1 MSVIEIGEVS
11 RKNVS
16 CKQTKADPAGSA
28 PRTSTVPGLRRFSS
42 SNLVE
47 SGLFQVKGLNLGRA
61 LDLVANH
68 LIDRGKAFPVVPF
81 GIFLCFPE
89 AQSQQALGILL
100 GDQNNLVNE
109 SGLTLQE
116 REDSIVD
123 GTGKLPRLSGFAG
136 DCYYSGKHKR
146 YSFQVMRKV
155 VPSPLG
161 AIDLSNL
168 RLSEEKI
175 NRSWKEKRLRQ
186 KGLRAAAH
194 LSPPPAHA
202 NQKKTPVMEEFRFFA
217 FEGMADE
224 LQDPAHYEK
233 ASRVHPEAV
242 NEYRGHAQS
251 QRHHDHGNT
260 EAVAGPVYRMSMTA
274 RVLRNPLLVGASTQ
288 HGCELY
294 IRLRRTGAG
303 CTGVHGQQWLRP
315 GKVQGIAAL

>member
-1 MSVIEIGEVS
+1 M
-11 RKNVS
+11 
-16 CKQTKADPAGSA
+16 QTDEGG
-28 PRTSTVPGLRRFSS
+28 PRRVRPNEPVQQPGLRRFSS

-81 GIFLCFPE
+81 GVFLCFPE

-146 YSFQVMRKV
+146 YSFRFMRKV

-161 AIDLSNL
+161 AIDLSTL
-168 RLSEEKI
+168 RLNEEKI
-175 NRSWKEKRLRQ
+175 NRSWKEKSLSKKAYARPRILAHHQRTPTRRKRQSWKNSGSLRSKAWPTNCRIQ
-186 KGLRAAAH
+186 PTAKRPAA
-194 LSPPPAHA
+194 
-202 NQKKTPVMEEFRFFA
+202 
-217 FEGMADE
+217 
-224 LQDPAHYEK
+224 YI
-233 ASRVHPEAV
+233 
-242 NEYRGHAQS
+242 
-251 QRHHDHGNT
+251 QR
-260 EAVAGPVYRMSMTA
+260 P
-274 RVLRNPLLVGASTQ
+274 
-288 HGCELY
+288 
-294 IRLRRTGAG
+294 RTN
-303 CTGVHGQQWLRP
+303 
-315 GKVQGIAAL
+315 IAARPRASETTIMGMPKLWQARFTG